1 MAADGLLRPIY
12 EACIGCDS
20 EIHRR
25 PYHRNCGCALHKS
38 SRQPPHCSH
47 SKSKSIS
54 YPIRRSWSEGC
65 LSLVLASASSSPS
78 SSPVVATT
86 VALLPPHHN
95 HRRLRSGDITLPRR
109 SLLLLSTSLS
119 LSTAVNPPP
128 SLASPSP
135 DTTITDRVF
144 IDFSI
149 CPTNFLPNRESTD
162 DGGDSLLCS
171 DSVLLGRL
179 VIGLYGHLVPTT
191 ASNFKSMCT
200 GSCGSSYKGTLV
212 HKIFPGQFFL
222 AGRQGRRD
230 KGEVRPPLQLP
241 RNTESVKSDSFL
253 LSHSRGGV
261 ISLCLSENDD
271 DDDLK
276 LDPNYH
282 NVEFLITTGPGP
294 CPQLD
299 SKNIVFGT
307 VLEGLDVVAAISSTP
322 TYKPSERIRQFNDLA
337 KFLGDERAQNARTIW
352 NRPLQTVYISD
363 CGELKVA
370 KPSLSP
376 TLP

>member
-1 MAADGLLRPIY
+1 MMAF
-12 EACIGCDS
+12 
-20 EIHRR
+20 
-25 PYHRNCGCALHKS
+25 
-38 SRQPPHCSH
+38 
-47 SKSKSIS
+47 
-54 YPIRRSWSEGC
+54 
-65 LSLVLASASSSPS
+65 SLVSTTTSSSASA
-78 SSPVVATT
+78 ATAAT
-86 VALLPPHHN
+86 AVLLPPHHH
-95 HRRLRSGDITLPRR
+95 HRRHPTGDIALPRR

-119 LSTAVNPPP
+119 LSTAVDPPP
-128 SLASPSP
+128 SPASPSP

-149 CPTNFLPNRESTD
+149 CPTNFLPNRESAD
-162 DGGDSLLCS
+162 DGGDSILCS
-171 DSVLLGRL
+171 DSALLGRL
-179 VIGLYGHLVPTT
+179 VLGLYGHLVPITV
-191 ASNFKSMCT
+191 ANFKSMCT

-230 KGEVRPPLQLP
+230 KGAVRPPQQLP
-241 RNTESVKSDSFL
+241 RNTETVKSDSFL
-253 LSHSRGGV
+253 LSHSRGGIV
-261 ISLCLSENDD
+261 SLCLSENDD
-271 DDDLK
+271 DDELK

-299 SKNIVFGT
+299 SENIVFGT

-370 KPSLSP
+370 KPSLTP